1 MADELSPTDGRNDG
15 ESSFIILQSDYGGL
29 FQGEKQQRFW
39 LIIFFL
45 SFFLFRSAN
54 EYYMPAEAE
63 TKSLRSCLVS
73 FCIYFDPWLKL

>member
-39 LIIFFL
+39 LIIFFCH
-45 SFFLFRSAN
+45 SFYLGVQMN
-54 EYYMPAEAE
+54 IICP
-63 TKSLRSCLVS
+63 
-73 FCIYFDPWLKL
+73 LKQRLNL